1 MIKVQRVMRC
11 DDDERHYRNDEAL
24 FREDFVELAKGQVL
38 FAGGARIGA
47 FLHDSAHVTASGVF
61 PYADGNG
68 GVRMEWRPQEEIAAT
83 LFLDS
88 LQGIPLT
95 LLHPK
100 DTKSA
105 PSSIIGMVKSKGL
118 VEDTGVRS
126 EVVVYESDE
135 VTKTKARGLS
145 LGFTCDLII
154 GGGLTPEG
162 VKYDAIQR
170 NLRADHLAVVPNP
183 RVKTARLNLD
193 NDDTGKPKMPQVRLD
208 SGIEY
213 EAAAE
218 VIHELN
224 SLKTQLQ
231 QQTARADSATATAET
246 ATTKLTAAE
255 AEVVKV
261 RADAATEAFE
271 RAKARV
277 KLEEV
282 ATGLKIT
289 VKADS
294 TDAELRTAVVK
305 AVRGDSFDMT
315 GKSDVY
321 VEMAYDLAV
330 IDSAKTTSTARNVTL
345 HGDSRDTNTRPAPV
359 ASKTDAEDKTSAAAK
374 QNSMFEGLA
383 R

>member
-1 MIKVQRVMRC
+1 MIAKRVSRC
-11 DDDERHYRNDEAL
+11 DANEREFREDESL
-24 FREDFVELAKGQVL
+24 FREDFVAAQQGVL
-38 FAGGARIGA
+38 FASGARIGA

-61 PYADGNG
+61 PYPDGKG
-68 GVRMEWRPQEEIAAT
+68 GIRMEWRPQEEIAAT

-95 LLHPK
+95 WLHPK
-100 DTKSA
+100 NTKTA

-126 EVVVYESDE
+126 EVVVYETDE

-145 LGFTCDLII
+145 LGFTCDLIEQP
-154 GGGLTPEG
+154 GLTPDG

-193 NDDTGKPKMPQVRLD
+193 NDDTGNQKMPSVRLD

-218 VIHELN
+218 VIHELHAA
-224 SLKTQLQ
+224 KTNLQ
-231 QQTARADSATATAET
+231 KEAARADSAEATAKTATDKVTE
-246 ATTKLTAAE
+246 LE
-255 AEVVKV
+255 QQLVKV
-261 RADAATEAFE
+261 KADAATEAFAA
-271 RAKARV
+271 AKARV

-282 ATGLKIT
+282 ATGMKIT

-294 TDAELRTAVVK
+294 TDDDLRIAVVK
-305 AVRGDSFDMT
+305 AVRGDSFPLD
-315 GKSDVY
+315 GKPS
-321 VEMAYDLAV
+321 AYIEAAYELAV
-330 IDSAKTTSTARNVTL
+330 IDSAKTSSQARNVTL
-345 HGDSRDTNTRPAPV
+345 HGDSRDDNQRKNEPD
-359 ASKTDAEDKTSAAAK
+359 KRNDADDKTSSAAK
-374 QNSMFEGLA
+374 RGSMFDGLGQ
-383 R
+383 